1 MFFFPPATII
11 VRHTVVVLVRRRV
24 GLVADH
30 QHDPVCGARVAQ
42 SPATAAAA
50 ASVPAAA
57 QHCLNGPVQSGHV
70 VAAGPPLQG
79 QPAGLRVRPGLATAG
94 VGRVAVRAQEYQ
106 TALVP
111 QTPFET
117 QHRQQVLTTI

>member
-1 MFFFPPATII
+1 M
-11 VRHTVVVLVRRRV
+11 RHTVVVLVRRRV

-30 QHDPVCGARVAQ
+30 QHVPVCGARVAQ
-42 SPATAAAA
+42 PPATAA

-57 QHCLNGPVQSGHV
+57 AAAQHCHNSPVQSGHV

-79 QPAGLRVRPGLATAG
+79 QPADLRVRPGLATVG
-94 VGRVAVRAQEYQ
+94 VGRVAVRAQEHQ

-111 QTPFET
+111 QAPFET
-117 QHRQQVLTTI
+117 QHR